1 MDFKDYIN
9 ELNAIEQQ
17 EAKAELQT
25 FYMLHASTFKFFKAI
40 DNTIQILLKQ
50 PDINKVAL
58 ESLKKGVSTLSQLKT
73 DISVLDVTISSD
85 NKVGQLISYI
95 KTEMTISEVDTMHL
109 TFSNQCH
116 EVEMELENKIRLL
129 QEQQEKLLQEQQEK
143 ERLRQEALNQ
153 KYKVTFKYASLYFIG
168 PVTIFIDNSRE
179 TRIYPNEK
187 FEINLQK
194 TSHKIKLLFYV
205 VSSYAAPFAVIL
217 FPIFLLFP
225 AIFKRPRIIEFDI
238 DLQKNMT
245 IDLKPQKG
253 VFEHTLEHAC
263 SYS

>member
-9 ELNAIEQQ
+9 ELNSLENQ

-95 KTEMTISEVDTMHL
+95 KTEMTISEVDSMHL
-109 TFSNQCH
+109 IFSNQCH
-116 EVEMELENKIRLL
+116 EVEMELECKQRNKIR
-129 QEQQEKLLQEQQEK
+129 LLQEQQEK

-153 KYKVTFKYASLYFIG
+153 KYKLTFKYASLYFIG

-194 TSHKIKLLFYV
+194 TSHKIKFLFYV
-205 VSSYAAPFAVIL
+205 VSSYVAPFAIIL

-245 IDLKPQKG
+245 IDLNPKKG
-253 VFEHTLEHAC
+253 FFEHTLEYAC